1 MTRSRR
7 GNGVDTCPRVDDHV
21 MIAPPPRAVRSGR
34 AVIAAAATLALG
46 ATACGGGNDAAARA
60 TPSATP
66 APPHVVRFCSGN
78 GSGWRGVKAQSNG
91 EAIDAA
97 ALGAGPVV
105 VLVNESDNN
114 ACAWMAE
121 ARALAERGYRAVVFT
136 YVNSD
141 DESAST
147 DDALAVADAVRGGAK
162 VRMMGASVGGRIV
175 FEAAASAPGRLAA
188 IVSLSGERQVQ
199 GLPDI
204 LPEVR
209 RVRIPVLYVGSRQ
222 DPYTE
227 GTRQPR
233 RLQAALPSR
242 AARFHLVAGA
252 QHGVLLLGHAAVRNR
267 IRAFLDAHR

>member
-1 MTRSRR
+1 MASTRARES
-7 GNGVDTCPRVDDHV
+7 DHV
-21 MIAPPPRAVRSGR
+21 MSAPPPRAVRSGR

-66 APPHVVRFCSGN
+66 APPHVVRFCSGK

-97 ALGAGPVV
+97 ALGGGPVV

-242 AARFHLVAGA
+242 
-252 QHGVLLLGHAAVRNR
+252 
-267 IRAFLDAHR
+267 